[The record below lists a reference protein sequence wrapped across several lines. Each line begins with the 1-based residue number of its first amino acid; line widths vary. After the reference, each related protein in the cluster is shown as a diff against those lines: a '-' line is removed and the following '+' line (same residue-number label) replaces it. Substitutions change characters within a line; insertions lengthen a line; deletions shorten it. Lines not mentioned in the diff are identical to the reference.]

1 MGKSTISM
9 TIFNSKLLVYQR
21 VVQKHLKHLK
31 HLKQLQFFHLKQHI
45 GLSSPAQVEEVHPE
59 PENWEELGDD
69 EPSATWIAWAAG
81 MYNQQIGMN
90 QPTSGFN
97 PLEWGY
103 EDRTNRVVVC
113 ENGENCVK
121 KI

>member
-1 MGKSTISM
+1 M
-9 TIFNSKLLVYQR
+9 TFHSYVKLPEGSAKASKAS
-21 VVQKHLKHLK
+21 KASKATAI
-31 HLKQLQFFHLKQHI
+31 FHLKQHI
-45 GLSSPAQVEEVHPE
+45 DLSSPAQVEEVHPE

-90 QPTSGFN
+90 QPTSGFT
-97 PLEWGY
+97 PLAWGH

-113 ENGENCVK
+113 ENGENCIK
-121 KI
+121 QILKMMITH